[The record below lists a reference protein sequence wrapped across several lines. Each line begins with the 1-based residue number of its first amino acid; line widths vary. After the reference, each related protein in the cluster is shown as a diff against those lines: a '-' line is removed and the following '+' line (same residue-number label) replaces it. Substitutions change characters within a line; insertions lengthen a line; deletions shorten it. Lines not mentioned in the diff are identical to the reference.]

1 MIRNT
6 TIRIIISALLIVP
19 SYSYGDEEEAA
30 LDCVIEP
37 SMLVELSSQV
47 RGVLET
53 ISVKRGDFVKK
64 GQLVAQLMSGVEKA
78 SVRLSKDRAEMEV
91 DIKSRKAQQEFR
103 KNTLE
108 QVENL
113 YYKKHASLR
122 EYDDAKTSSIVAD
135 FELKKAIELQKLAVL
150 ELQRTREVLKLRS
163 IKSTVDG
170 VVVEVMKSPGEYVE
184 EQPVV
189 KIAQI
194 DPLYVEVI
202 VPETLMGRVAVGKEA
217 EVRVETPVANRYIAK
232 VSVVDQVI
240 DASSGTFGVRLELA
254 NPDYK
259 IHAGQRCKISLV
271 DDPFVAEDKK
281 IDSLED
287 RR

>member
-1 MIRNT
+1 MSRNI
-6 TIRIIISALLIVP
+6 TIKIIISALLIVP
-19 SYSYGDEEEAA
+19 STLYADEEEAM

-78 SVRLSKDRAEMEV
+78 SVRLSKDRAEMDL
-91 DIKSRKAQQEFR
+91 DIKSRKAEQELR
-103 KNTLE
+103 KHTLE
-108 QVENL
+108 RIENL
-113 YYKKHASLR
+113 YHKKHASLR
-122 EYDDAKTSSIVAD
+122 DYDDAKTSSIVAD
-135 FELKKAIELQKLAVL
+135 FELEKAIELKKLSAL
-150 ELQRTREVLKLRS
+150 ALLRAQEILKMRS
-163 IKSTVDG
+163 IKSTIEG
-170 VVVEVMKSPGEYVE
+170 VVVEVMKSPGEYIE
-184 EQPVV
+184 EQPVA

-194 DPLYVEVI
+194 NPLYVEVI
-202 VPETLMGRVAVGKEA
+202 VPESLMDGVTVGKEA
-217 EVRVETPVANRYIAK
+217 EVRVDMPVATHYIAK
-232 VSVVDQVI
+232 ISVVDEVI

-259 IHAGQRCKISLV
+259 IHAGQRCKIALV

-281 IDSLED
+281 IDSLQD

>member
-1 MIRNT
+1 MNRNT
-6 TIRIIISALLIVP
+6 TIKLIISALLIVP
-19 SYSYGDEEEAA
+19 GFSYADEEEAA

-53 ISVKRGDFVKK
+53 ISVKRGVFVKK

-78 SVRLSKDRAEMEV
+78 GVRLSKGRAEMAV

-103 KNTLE
+103 KHTFE
-108 QVENL
+108 QVEKLYHKNL
-113 YYKKHASLR
+113 ASLR

-135 FELKKAIELQKLAVL
+135 FELEKAIELKKLAAL
-150 ELQRTREVLKLRS
+150 ELLRTREVLKLRS
-163 IKSTVDG
+163 IKSTIEG

-184 EQPVV
+184 EQPIV

-194 DPLYVEVI
+194 DPLYIEVI
-202 VPETLMGRVAVGKEA
+202 VPETLMGGVAVGKEA
-217 EVRVETPVANRYIAK
+217 EVRVDTPVATHYIAK

-259 IHAGQRCKISLV
+259 IHAGQRCKITLV
-271 DDPFVAEDKK
+271 DDPLVAEDKN
-281 IDSLED
+281 
-287 RR
+287 R

>member
-1 MIRNT
+1 MNRNS
-6 TIRIIISALLIVP
+6 ILKSFISALLMVP
-19 SYSYGDEEEAA
+19 VYCSAIDEVV

-37 SMLVELSSQV
+37 SMLVELSSQA

-64 GQLVAQLMSGVEKA
+64 DQLVAKLMSGVEKA
-78 SVRLSKDRAEMEV
+78 SVRLAKDRANMDV
-91 DIKSRKAQQEFR
+91 DIKSRKAEQAFR
-103 KNTLE
+103 KQNFE
-108 QVENL
+108 QV
-113 YYKKHASLR
+113 KKLHHKKLASLR
-122 EYDDAKTSSIVAD
+122 EFEDAKTSSLVAN
-135 FELKKAIELQKLAVL
+135 FELEKAVELKKLATL
-150 ELQRTREVLKLRS
+150 ELLRTIEVLKLRS
-163 IKSTVDG
+163 INSTVDG
-170 VVVEVMKSPGEYVE
+170 VVVEIMKAPGEFIE

-202 VPETLMGRVAVGKEA
+202 VPERLLGRVEVGKEL
-217 EVRVETPVANRYIAK
+217 EVRVDTPVVAQYSAK

-259 IHAGQRCKISLV
+259 IHAGQRCQIMLV
-271 DDPFVAEDKK
+271 DSPLLIEEKEGGLGL
-281 IDSLED
+281 DS
-287 RR
+287 

>member
-1 MIRNT
+1 MNRNI
-6 TIRIIISALLIVP
+6 TIKIIISALLIVP
-19 SYSYGDEEEAA
+19 STIYADEEEAA

-103 KNTLE
+103 KNTFE
-108 QVENL
+108 QVEKLYHKNL
-113 YYKKHASLR
+113 ASLR
-122 EYDDAKTSSIVAD
+122 EYDDARTSSIVAD
-135 FELKKAIELQKLAVL
+135 FELEKAIELQKLAAL
-150 ELQRTREVLKLRS
+150 ELLRTKEVLKLRS
-163 IKSTVDG
+163 LRSTVDG
-170 VVVEVMKSPGEYVE
+170 VVVEIMKSPGEYVE

-202 VPETLMGRVAVGKEA
+202 VPEALMGGVEIGKEA
-217 EVRVETPVANRYIAK
+217 EVRVEMPVATHYIAK

-259 IHAGQRCKISLV
+259 IHAGQRCQITLV
-271 DDPFVAEDKK
+271 DGPLVAEDKK
-281 IDSLED
+281 
-287 RR
+287 